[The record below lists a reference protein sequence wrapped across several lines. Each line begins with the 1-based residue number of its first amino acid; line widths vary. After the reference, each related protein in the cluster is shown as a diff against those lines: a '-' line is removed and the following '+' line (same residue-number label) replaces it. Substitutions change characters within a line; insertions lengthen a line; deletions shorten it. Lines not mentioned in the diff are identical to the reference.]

1 MGFDIEKARQ
11 QEKSISEKAV
21 LDVYGD
27 LPLEVVHFLRND
39 VLNYCLQENKTG
51 IKPEHPARI
60 VNSWLAQAVI
70 KLQDGDKGKIR
81 RFNRLEN
88 IWLNI
93 VFDARKFGIPI
104 NILKD
109 ARKTLLESSI
119 KDFSLFKLEVIK
131 TLFSMPQVLYIPIE
145 GHARLYSFEAYMRW
159 FSKGRFPV
167 HTIFKLED
175 YIALEYPNNALST
188 DFKIQNPLED
198 KNKMLLLYFLKTG
211 DYQYLKFHLK
221 EGDIRFIEN
230 SQSLLL
236 NEEVMETI
244 ISWSFQKID
253 IAINDELETSIKL

>member
-1 MGFDIEKARQ
+1 MGLDIEKAKQ
-11 QEKSISEKAV
+11 QEESLSKKAL

-27 LPLEVVHFLRND
+27 LSSELIHFLKND
-39 VLNYCLQENKTG
+39 VLNYCLQEYKTG

-60 VNSWLAQAVI
+60 VNSWLAQDVI
-70 KLQDGDKGKIR
+70 KLQDGDKGKIK

-93 VFDARKFGIPI
+93 VFEARKFGIPI
-104 NILKD
+104 DTLKD
-109 ARKTLLESSI
+109 TRKTLLESPI
-119 KDFSLFKLEVIK
+119 KDFSLFKLEIIK
-131 TLFSMPQVLYIPIE
+131 TLFSIPQILYIPIE
-145 GHARLYSFEAYMRW
+145 GYARLYSFEAYMRW
-159 FSKGRFPV
+159 FPKGRFPV
-167 HTIFKLED
+167 HAIFKLED
-175 YIALEYPNNALST
+175 YIALEYPNNALSA

-230 SQSLLL
+230 SQSLLQ
-236 NEEVMETI
+236 NEEVMWSI
-244 ISWSFQKID
+244 NSWNFQKID